1 VLQGDGNVA
10 EAEPSPS
17 HAGPDEPVES
27 AQPVESAGH
36 SEAASPPEPNEA
48 SEPPES
54 EAGPEQS
61 TRKHG
66 LFHRIRGS

>member
-1 VLQGDGNVA
+1 MR
-10 EAEPSPS
+10 
-17 HAGPDEPVES
+17 
-27 AQPVESAGH
+27 QPVESAGN
-36 SEAASPPEPNEA
+36 SEAASPPERPES

-54 EAGPEQS
+54 ESGPEPS